1 MKKALFSSMMA
12 AVLMLS
18 GCLPGFT
25 PVSTPT
31 LPPAT
36 ATAPLP
42 TATPDPTKVALQAE
56 ATAMRDFLT
65 QQAATLWPPTQTP
78 PAAPSSDPALGN
90 IPWAETISLP
100 NRSSAA
106 LHPPQGLPL
115 IFHNGYVYLFGGRSA
130 NDERLTSV
138 YFSAINPDG
147 TLAGWTPTTPLPG
160 KYMEHQEVKIGNY
173 VYMITGADSVED
185 VYYASFNEDGSL
197 GAWQKTAPL
206 SPSRQTFAAAS
217 YGNFIYAVG
226 GNSGGPWDRVHYTSV
241 KPDGS
246 LYLWS
251 DTTPLPAAIQE
262 HTMIAYD
269 GYLYVFGGKT
279 VNDMLL
285 TTVYFSAINPDG
297 TLAGWLTAEPL
308 PRQMYGY
315 GAFESNGYVY
325 LIGSDRSYFTRI
337 LEDHSLDLWQ
347 VVSPLPALRFGLRV
361 GAYDGYA
368 YAMGGYDFDS
378 HQNSSYFGRIGSGT
392 EIPVVQHPDCT
403 SGWTRLQADSFA
415 RVSQENSL
423 PNRVREAPD
432 HGAEIIYQIY
442 PGTIVRVMEGP
453 VCADRLVYWKVEH
466 EGIPGG
472 AGWTAEGDGSD
483 YYMERYPPL
492 PLDATPLPTQS
503 STSQLAI
510 AGGTY
515 FDSGVGVT
523 GTGFVFRPVLADGRT
538 IDHIEIQGPPAW
550 NANEVFQLYPYQP
563 PQIAENRA
571 IGWVFAKAVS
581 GTYRVK
587 AEMTGGESVSTTFVI
602 DTASQ
607 LAAPV
612 ILSVSGSTSQVRV
625 DWSGTADMRSFLL
638 RLEKEPFATDT
649 SVIAETV
656 VGGEQRSLTFRG
668 LSLQS
673 GVSYRI
679 VIFAFSNDLYTPGAI
694 ASPANFSASVS
705 ETFRP

>member
-1 MKKALFSSMMA
+1 MKKSTLSFIIVMVLAMSACMPNLA
-12 AVLMLS
+12 AVAS
-18 GCLPGFT
+18 AT
-25 PVSTPT
+25 PISATASPPTLTPT
-31 LPPAT
+31 I
-36 ATAPLP
+36 
-42 TATPDPTKVALQAE
+42 DPTKVALE
-56 ATAMRDFLT
+56 ISATAMHDFLT

-78 PAAPSSDPALGN
+78 PAAPSSDPTLGN

-147 TLAGWTPTTPLPG
+147 SLAGWTPTTPLPG
-160 KYMEHQEVKIGNY
+160 KYMEHQEVKVGNY
-173 VYMITGADSVED
+173 VYLITGADSVED
-185 VYYASFNEDGSL
+185 VYYASFSEDGSL

-246 LYLWS
+246 LYLWT

-279 VNDMLL
+279 ASDRLL

-297 TLAGWLTAEPL
+297 TLAGWQTTEPL

-347 VVSPLPALRFGLRV
+347 VVSPVPALRFGLRV
-361 GAYDGYA
+361 GAYEGYA
-368 YAMGGYDFDS
+368 YAMGGYDFGS

-403 SGWTRLQADSFA
+403 SGWTRLQEDSFA
-415 RVSQENSL
+415 QVSQANSL

-432 HGAEIIYQIY
+432 NGAEIIYQIY
-442 PGTIVRVMEGP
+442 PGTIVRVLEGP

-472 AGWTAEGDGSD
+472 SGWTAEGDRSD

-492 PLDATPLPTQS
+492 PLDATPLPTES
-503 STSQLAI
+503 STSQLVI

-515 FDSGVGVT
+515 FDHGVGVA

-538 IDHIEIQGPPAW
+538 VHHLEIQGPPAW
-550 NANEVFQLYPYQP
+550 NASEVFQLYPYQP
-563 PQIAENRA
+563 PGIAEDRS

-587 AEMTGGESVSTTFVI
+587 AEMTSGEPVSTTFVI

-607 LAAPV
+607 LIAPV
-612 ILSVSGSTSQVRV
+612 ILSVSSSTSQVRV
-625 DWSGTADMRSFLL
+625 DWTSTTDMRSFLL
-638 RLEKEPFATDT
+638 RLEKEPYTTDT
-649 SVIAETV
+649 SVIMETV
-656 VGGEQRSLTFRG
+656 VGGEERSLTFQG
-668 LSLQS
+668 LSLTN
-673 GVSYRI
+673 GTEHRV
-679 VIFAFSNDLYTPGAI
+679 VIFAISNDIYAPDAI
-694 ASPANFSASVS
+694 ASPANFSAYVS
-705 ETFRP
+705 ETFMP